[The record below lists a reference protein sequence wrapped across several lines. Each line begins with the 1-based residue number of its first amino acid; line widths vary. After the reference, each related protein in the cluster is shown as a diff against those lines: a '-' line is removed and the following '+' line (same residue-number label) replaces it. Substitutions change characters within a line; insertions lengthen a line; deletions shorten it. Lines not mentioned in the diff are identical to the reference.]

1 VLLVPFVSMKMNEI
15 NNSPVCERA
24 AELIAVLYGE
34 ATEPERRDFQLHMQ
48 QCSNC
53 RAEFAAFGQVR
64 ESIRDWRDEALAGFV
79 TAEVS
84 VAPPAR
90 KSALAA
96 LRQFFDLSPL
106 WMKGAVGLAAVAFCA
121 LAVLAVTRMQSSAGH
136 TGTIGP
142 EVAVNPFA
150 VYTKQDVDRAVQE
163 ALANEREQRIAAQPD
178 QPVVAESPTPNKPNI
193 AKREPKSRRPFS
205 KAEREQL
212 AADLRLLS
220 DDERDS
226 YLWPEPNDK

>member
-34 ATEPERRDFQLHMQ
+34 ATERERRDFQLHMQ

-90 KSALAA
+90 KSTLAA
-96 LRQFFDLSPL
+96 LRQFFALSPL
-106 WMKGAVGLAAVAFCA
+106 WMKGAVGFAAVVFCA
-121 LAVLAVTRMQSSAGH
+121 LAVLAVMQLGATDQKPQIATENSGAS
-136 TGTIGP
+136 
-142 EVAVNPFA
+142 
-150 VYTKQDVDRAVQE
+150 YTKQDVERAVQE
-163 ALANEREQRIAAQPD
+163 ALAKEREQRVVQPK
-178 QPVVAESPTPNKPNI
+178 PPIVAESPAPKSSNI
-193 AKREPKSRRPFS
+193 AKREPRSRRPFS
-205 KAEREQL
+205 QAEREQL

-220 DDERDS
+220 DNELDS
-226 YLWPEPNDK
+226 YLWAEPNDK